1 MDTGHITALVTGAN
15 RGLGKHF
22 AAQLVGRGAKVYAA
36 GAAPKQSS
44 SQASN
49 PCSSTSPTQPRC
61 AALPTWPVTSPC

>member
-1 MDTGHITALVTGAN
+1 MDTDHITALVTGAN

-36 GAAPKQSS
+36 ARRPETS

-49 PCSSTSPTQPRC
+49 LCSSTSPTQPRC
-61 AALPTWPVTSPC
+61 AARPTWPAMSPC